1 MELTFLG
8 HACFLLDDG
17 SCKVLTDPFLTGNGL
32 AAASADQVEADFIFV
47 THGHGDHTGD
57 AEAIAKRTDATVC
70 CTVDLAEGVFGP
82 AGVKTQ
88 VGNLGGRIPMP
99 FGSAKFFQAIHGS
112 GVPGCLTCG
121 FIFEMGGKKIY
132 HAGDTALMS
141 DMALL
146 ADEEI
151 DVALLPIGDVFTMGP
166 EDALRAVKMIRPK
179 LAVPMHYNTFPPI
192 AQDPEAFAASVR
204 AAGFQAQVLRP
215 GESLCI

>member
-121 FIFEMGGKKIY
+121 FIFEMGGRKIY

>member
-112 GVPGCLTCG
+112 GVPGCLTCR
-121 FIFEMGGKKIY
+121 FIFEMGGRKIY

-179 LAVPMHYNTFPPI
+179 LVVPMHYNTFPPI